1 MDSSNSQKNLF
12 TKEGFEKLQ
21 KELQYLKTV
30 VREEI
35 AQKLNEAASY
45 GDLSENAAYTAAI
58 EARDSNEVRIAELE
72 NILNNAV
79 VVEDDRFSSDVVGIG
94 SKVEIQDINT
104 GEVLSF
110 SIVGAGEVDLSLNK
124 YSADSP
130 LVSLLLG
137 KKIGDIVVYHSPVG
151 VFKYKI
157 LSIN

>member
-1 MDSSNSQKNLF
+1 MDSSNTQKNLF

-35 AQKLNEAASY
+35 AKKLNEAASY

-79 VVEDDRFSSDVVGIG
+79 VVDDDHVDTDVVNIG
-94 SKVEIQDINT
+94 SKVEIQDTNT
-104 GEVLSF
+104 GEIISF
-110 SIVGAGEVDLSLNK
+110 TIVGAGEVDLSLNK

-137 KKIGDIVVYHSPVG
+137 KKIGDTVVFHSPIG

-157 LSIN
+157 ISIN

>member
-1 MDSSNSQKNLF
+1 MDSSSNKKNLF

-35 AQKLNEAASY
+35 AKKLNEAASY

-79 VVEDDRFSSDVVGIG
+79 VVEDDNVDSDIVNIG
-94 SKVEIQDINT
+94 SKVQIQDIST
-104 GEVLSF
+104 GEIISF
-110 SIVGAGEVDLSLNK
+110 TIVGAGEVDLTLNK

-137 KKIGDIVVYHSPVG
+137 KKIGDIVVYHSPNG

-157 LSIN
+157 ISIN